1 MGRSGTVALSRRN
14 SECEGHEVL
23 TRDVHRS
30 DRPPQS
36 VASMYS
42 PWSSNSMRQALLSS
56 PFYGWNNQDRN
67 THSSHAHMEHAP
79 DQPHPGPWNTE
90 APILKNGN
98 HTMSARKPQCNW
110 TEIKD
115 NASWQIPKL
124 ERLNNA
130 LPNNTRVEED
140 ISGEIKNYSELNE
153 NETMS
158 MSRIEQKQ
166 G

>member
-1 MGRSGTVALSRRN
+1 
-14 SECEGHEVL
+14 
-23 TRDVHRS
+23 
-30 DRPPQS
+30 
-36 VASMYS
+36 
-42 PWSSNSMRQALLSS
+42 
-56 PFYGWNNQDRN
+56 
-67 THSSHAHMEHAP
+67 
-79 DQPHPGPWNTE
+79 
-90 APILKNGN
+90 
-98 HTMSARKPQCNW
+98 MSARKPQCNW